1 LTVEASGTLSK
12 DVEVG
17 AKLYLTVKYNSI
29 IILQEEADLCDQL
42 PNVDLSCPL
51 KKGPLDVTKEVEITS
66 QVPEGK
72 YIVIA
77 NVYTESHKEVI
88 TCMEGTA
95 VFH

>member
-1 LTVEASGTLSK
+1 MTIEASGTLSK
-12 DVEVG
+12 DVEAG

-29 IILQEEADLCDQL
+29 IILREEADLCDQL
-42 PNVDLSCPL
+42 PNVGLSCPL

-66 QVPEGK
+66 QVPQGK

-77 NVYTESHKEVI
+77 NVYTESHEVI
-88 TCMEGTA
+88 TCVEGTA

>member
-1 LTVEASGTLSK
+1 MTIEASGTLSK
-12 DVEVG
+12 DVEPG
-17 AKLYLTVKYNSI
+17 AKLYLTVKYNSV

-51 KKGPLDVTKEVEITS
+51 KKGPLGVTKEVEITS

-77 NVYTESHKEVI
+77 NVYTESHEVI
-88 TCMEGTA
+88 TCVEGTA